1 MTAIHTFEDIHRRDR
16 EAAHKAYI
24 AVPGFPTVQAK
35 AQVKGF
41 RHATLAEI
49 HESAESACGVSGGP
63 ELFTY
68 RGGLWV
74 RQEAFHG

>member
-41 RHATLAEI
+41 RNFPGSLTFYAPISLE
-49 HESAESACGVSGGP
+49 
-63 ELFTY
+63 
-68 RGGLWV
+68 
-74 RQEAFHG
+74 EAALG